1 MYDSNAP
8 LDHSYGTGP
17 SLSSADAANL
27 RNAGKW
33 ARFIAIVAMVG
44 IGIFLFTLIVGGS
57 SMAASMG
64 LGDGAGIGLVVLLI
78 YGALMVF
85 SLYLMYLQYQ
95 FGNHAM
101 QAVDRSDG
109 SALSQ
114 SLAAL
119 GRYYKITGVIMA
131 IYLVLL
137 AVGILFAILGGAMS
151 FLF

>member
-8 LDHSYGTGP
+8 LDNSYGAGP

-64 LGDGAGIGLVVLLI
+64 LGDGAGLGLVVLLI

-85 SLYLMYLQYQ
+85 MLYLMYLQYQ
-95 FGNHAM
+95 FGNQAM

-119 GRYYKITGVIMA
+119 GRYYKITGVIMV
-131 IYLVLL
+131 IYLGLL
-137 AVGILFAILGGAMS
+137 VVGILFAILGGAMS
-151 FLF
+151 FLL